1 MVMFIRC
8 GINKFVFKSTDKL
21 KKLGIDFYKR
31 KNVTA
36 IARELLGKIIV
47 TNFEEGITTARIV
60 ETEAYAGVTDKA
72 SHAWQGKR
80 TARNEVMYAAGGISY
95 VYICYGM
102 HQMFNVVTNV
112 SEIPHAILIRAAEP
126 LTGLDIML
134 ARTGK
139 KLPGNTVTKGPG
151 NMAKALGIYKM
162 HSGGDLS
169 GDSVYIVSDGHRLAG
184 NQIGTSKR
192 IGVDYA
198 GDDALLPYRFYIK
211 GNKFVSGKPVS

>member
-1 MVMFIRC
+1 LIYLQDA
-8 GINKFVFKSTDKL
+8 GLYKFVFKSTDNL

-47 TNFEEGITTARIV
+47 TNFDDGFTSARIV

-80 TARNEVMYAAGGISY
+80 TVRNEVMYAAGGISY

-102 HQMFNVVTNV
+102 HQMFNVVTNA

-126 LTGLDIML
+126 LVGLDIML
-134 ARTGK
+134 ARTSK
-139 KLPGNTVTKGPG
+139 KVLDNTLTKGPG
-151 NMAKALGIYKM
+151 NMAKALGIAKI

-169 GDSVYIVSDGHRLAG
+169 GDTIYIASDGYALIKD
-184 NQIGTSKR
+184 QIGISKR

-198 GDDALLPYRFYIK
+198 GEDALLPYRFYIK

>member
-1 MVMFIRC
+1 M
-8 GINKFVFKSTDKL
+8 

-31 KNVTA
+31 KNVLA
-36 IARELLGKIIV
+36 IARDLLGKIIV
-47 TNFEEGITTARIV
+47 TDFDDGFTSARIV

-80 TARNEVMYAAGGISY
+80 TARNEVMYLTGGISY

-112 SEIPHAILIRAAEP
+112 SEVPHAILIRAAEP
-126 LTGLDIML
+126 LSGTDIML

-139 KLPGNTVTKGPG
+139 KVLDTTLTKGPG
-151 NMAKALGIYKM
+151 NMAKALGIAKI

-169 GDSVYIVSDGHRLAG
+169 GDAIYIASDGYALKNEH
-184 NQIGTSKR
+184 IGISQR

-211 GNKFVSGKPVS
+211 GNKFVSGKPVK

>member
-1 MVMFIRC
+1 M
-8 GINKFVFKSTDKL
+8 

-31 KNVTA
+31 KNVLA
-36 IARELLGKIIV
+36 IARDLLGKIIV
-47 TNFEEGITTARIV
+47 TDFDDGFTSARIV

-80 TARNEVMYAAGGISY
+80 TARNEVMYLAGGISY

-112 SEIPHAILIRAAEP
+112 SEVPHAILIRAAEP
-126 LTGLDIML
+126 LSGTDIML

-139 KLPGNTVTKGPG
+139 KVLDTTLTKGPG
-151 NMAKALGIYKM
+151 NMAKALGIAKI

-169 GDSVYIVSDGHRLAG
+169 GDAIYIASDGYALK
-184 NQIGTSKR
+184 NEQIGISQR

-198 GDDALLPYRFYIK
+198 GGDALLPYRFYIK
-211 GNKFVSGKPVS
+211 GNKFVSGKPVK

>member
-1 MVMFIRC
+1 LLQDA
-8 GINKFVFKSTDKL
+8 GLYKFVFKSTDNL

-31 KNVTA
+31 KNVLA
-36 IARELLGKIIV
+36 IARDLLGKIIV
-47 TNFEEGITTARIV
+47 TDFDDGFTSARIV

-80 TARNEVMYAAGGISY
+80 TARNEVMYLAGGISY

-112 SEIPHAILIRAAEP
+112 SEVPHAILIRAAEP
-126 LTGLDIML
+126 LSGTDIML

-139 KLPGNTVTKGPG
+139 KVLDTTLTKGPG
-151 NMAKALGIYKM
+151 NMAKALGIAKI

-169 GDSVYIVSDGHRLAG
+169 GDAIYIASDGYALK
-184 NQIGTSKR
+184 NEQIGISQR

-211 GNKFVSGKPVS
+211 GNKFVSGKPVK

>member
-1 MVMFIRC
+1 M
-8 GINKFVFKSTDKL
+8 

-31 KNVTA
+31 KNVLA
-36 IARELLGKIIV
+36 IARDLLGKIIV
-47 TNFEEGITTARIV
+47 TDFDDGFTSARIV

-80 TARNEVMYAAGGISY
+80 TARNEVMYLAGGISY

-112 SEIPHAILIRAAEP
+112 SEVPHAILIRAAEP
-126 LTGLDIML
+126 LSGTDIML

-139 KLPGNTVTKGPG
+139 KVLDTTLTKGPG
-151 NMAKALGIYKM
+151 NMAKALGIAKI

-169 GDSVYIVSDGHRLAG
+169 GDAIYIASDGYALK
-184 NQIGTSKR
+184 NEQIGISQR

-211 GNKFVSGKPVS
+211 GNKFVSGKPVK

>member
-1 MVMFIRC
+1 M
-8 GINKFVFKSTDKL
+8 FKSTDNL

-31 KNVTA
+31 KNVLA
-36 IARELLGKIIV
+36 IARDLLGKIIV
-47 TNFEEGITTARIV
+47 TDFDDGFTSARIV

-80 TARNEVMYAAGGISY
+80 TARNEVMYLAGGISY

-112 SEIPHAILIRAAEP
+112 SEVPHAILIRAAEP
-126 LTGLDIML
+126 LSGTDIML

-139 KLPGNTVTKGPG
+139 KVLDTTLTKGPG
-151 NMAKALGIYKM
+151 NMAKALGIAKI

-169 GDSVYIVSDGHRLAG
+169 GDAIYIASDGYALK
-184 NQIGTSKR
+184 NEQIGISQR

-211 GNKFVSGKPVS
+211 GNKFVSGKPVK

>member
-1 MVMFIRC
+1 M
-8 GINKFVFKSTDKL
+8 

-47 TNFEEGITTARIV
+47 TNFEEGITSARIV

-102 HQMFNVVTNV
+102 HQMFNVVTNA

-126 LTGLDIML
+126 VAGLDIML

-139 KLPGNTVTKGPG
+139 KTPDNTVTKGPG
-151 NMAKALGIYKM
+151 NMAKALGISKM

-169 GDSVYIVSDGHRLAG
+169 GDAVFIVSDGYMLKEQ
-184 NQIGTSKR
+184 QIGTSKR

-198 GDDALLPYRFYIK
+198 GEDASLPYRFYIK
-211 GNKFVSGKPVS
+211 GNKFVSGKPVK

>member
-1 MVMFIRC
+1 M
-8 GINKFVFKSTDKL
+8 

-47 TNFEEGITTARIV
+47 TNFQEGITSARIV

-102 HQMFNVVTNV
+102 HQMFNVVTNAG
-112 SEIPHAILIRAAEP
+112 EIPHAILIRAAEP
-126 LTGLDIML
+126 LNGLDIML

-139 KLPGNTVTKGPG
+139 KRLDNTLTRGPG
-151 NMAKALGIYKM
+151 NMAKALGISKV

-169 GDSVYIVSDGHRLAG
+169 GDSVYIVSDGYILDG
-184 NQIGTSKR
+184 KQIGTSNR

-211 GNKFVSGKPVS
+211 GNKFVSGRPVN

>member
-1 MVMFIRC
+1 
-8 GINKFVFKSTDKL
+8 VFKCTDNL
-21 KKLGIDFYKR
+21 KKLGIEFYKR

-47 TNFEEGITTARIV
+47 TSFDDGFTSARIV

-80 TARNEVMYAAGGISY
+80 TARNEVMYSAGGISY

-102 HQMFNVVTNV
+102 HQMFNVVTNA

-126 LTGLDIML
+126 LVGLDIML

-139 KLPGNTVTKGPG
+139 KILDNTLTKGPG
-151 NMAKALGIYKM
+151 NMAKALGISKI
-162 HSGGDLS
+162 HSGADLS
-169 GDSVYIVSDGHRLAG
+169 GDTIYIGSDGYALKKD
-184 NQIGTSKR
+184 QIGISKR

-198 GDDALLPYRFYIK
+198 GEDALLPYRFYVK
-211 GNKFVSGKPVS
+211 GNKFVSGNPVN